1 MQDSAISKKEKY
13 NVALL
18 APLPPP
24 PGGIGTW
31 TKNYFSIAQE
41 YNISLKIVDEK
52 ILNRKV
58 FGKDSKKNY
67 VVEIKRCKRIWRN
80 LSKVLKEDQNI
91 SVVHSC
97 IPALSTSILREL
109 FCLLIAHKRKRK
121 FIIHFRSTT
130 PISVKGRLGKF
141 IYRQMLKKSDAVITI
156 NRQSYEHALKNTKN
170 REKVFLIPNFAKSQY
185 LDTNKMYREKVQSIF
200 YCAGVTEEKGA
211 KILLDVAKR
220 FPDISFRFAGVVD
233 NDISDYCEALD
244 LKNVIFLG
252 PVNHQTVESEFLNDD
267 IFVFPTFYPNEAF
280 SNSLLEAMSFG
291 IPAIATDWA
300 ANKDMLSGTDGL
312 IVPTKDSDAIFRA
325 IKKLSSKNI
334 REQIG
339 TASKDKVKQNY
350 SEQVV
355 IQKYKSVYDF
365 VTR

>member
-1 MQDSAISKKEKY
+1 MQESVSSNKEKY
-13 NVALL
+13 NVVLL

-31 TKNYFSIAQE
+31 TKNYLSIARE
-41 YNISLKIVDEK
+41 YNINLKIVDEK
-52 ILNRKV
+52 ISNRKV
-58 FGKDSKKNY
+58 FGKGSKKNY
-67 VVEIKRCKRIWRN
+67 LVEIKRCNRIWHN
-80 LSKVLKEDQNI
+80 LRKVLKEDKNI

-97 IPALSTSILREL
+97 IPALTTSILREL
-109 FCLLIAHKRKRK
+109 FCLFIAHKHKRK

-130 PISVKGRLGKF
+130 PISIKGRFGKF
-141 IYRQMLKKSDAVITI
+141 IYRQVLKKSDAVITI
-156 NRQSYEHALKNTKN
+156 NRQSYDHVLKNAKN
-170 REKVFLIPNFAKSQY
+170 KEKVFLIPNFAKSQY
-185 LDTNKMYREKVQSIF
+185 LDTKKIYREKVQSVF

-220 FPDISFRFAGVVD
+220 LPDISFRFAGVVD
-233 NDISDYCEALD
+233 NDISDYCKALA
-244 LKNVIFLG
+244 LKNVVFLG
-252 PVNHQTVESEFLNDD
+252 AVDHQTVESELLNDD

-300 ANKDMLSGTDGL
+300 ANKDMLSETNGL
-312 IVPTKDSDAIFRA
+312 IVPTNDSEAIFTA
-325 IKKLSSKNI
+325 IKKLSSKNV

-339 TASKDKVKQNY
+339 KASKNKVKQNY
-350 SEQVV
+350 TEQVV

-365 VTR
+365 VAR